1 MQEELIARFPADVE
15 GIKRF
20 FHELETMID
29 AMRFP
34 NRAANRSLPERPAKT
49 SARDYL
55 RGLITD
61 WQLRRFLG
69 SLGTREAYAGLPLL
83 AATWNHMCEEGIWYP
98 QGGMRS
104 FCTRLGQAVAGWL
117 WDFEDN
123 SDYHPHWWDPP
134 FSGSIWPGTG
144 PTRPFSWGVH
154 SHGQRPKG
162 GRGVIARCRAL
173 EEIRIPGVTA
183 L

>member
-34 NRAANRSLPERPAKT
+34 NRAANRSLLERAAKT

-61 WQLRRFLG
+61 WRLRRFLG

-104 FCTRLGQAVAGWL
+104 FCTRLAQAVAGWS

-123 SDYHPHWWDPP
+123 SDYHPLGLVETPV
-134 FSGSIWPGTG
+134 FGLYMAGYQAYSAG
-144 PTRPFSWGVH
+144 GVH
-154 SHGQRPKG
+154 SRPAAKERQRRYCKVSGP
-162 GRGVIARCRAL
+162 
-173 EEIRIPGVTA
+173 
-183 L
+183 

>member
-34 NRAANRSLPERPAKT
+34 NRAANRSLPERAAKT

-61 WQLRRFLG
+61 WRLRRFLG
-69 SLGTREAYAGLPLL
+69 SLGTQEAYAGLPLL

-98 QGGMRS
+98 QGGMKS
-104 FCTRLGQAVAGWL
+104 FCDRLTQVMTRGRASLGGVGEMRLGVEVKAITV
-117 WDFEDN
+117 
-123 SDYHPHWWDPP
+123 
-134 FSGSIWPGTG
+134 
-144 PTRPFSWGVH
+144 R
-154 SHGQRPKG
+154 HGR
-162 GRGVIARCRAL
+162 VL
-173 EEIRIPGVTA
+173 GVTLA
-183 L
+183 EGGHIDAAGRIGRIGKQHPVLIQFIF